1 VEDLYQTVLKPGEIV
16 TGVRFAKPKAGSGGA
31 YCAFKRCAPAYPT
44 VSVGVQLTVDGGRIA
59 SARVALGSAGITP
72 IRAAEAE
79 KELTGQDVKKVK
91 LDKAAEAA
99 IAAADPVEDQRGS
112 AEFKKRLVGVLT
124 RRAAG
129 IALRRANGETV
140 KNSHEYY

>member
-1 VEDLYQTVLKPGEIV
+1 
-16 TGVRFAKPKAGSGGA
+16 
-31 YCAFKRCAPAYPT
+31 
-44 VSVGVQLTVDGGRIA
+44 VQLTVDGGRIA